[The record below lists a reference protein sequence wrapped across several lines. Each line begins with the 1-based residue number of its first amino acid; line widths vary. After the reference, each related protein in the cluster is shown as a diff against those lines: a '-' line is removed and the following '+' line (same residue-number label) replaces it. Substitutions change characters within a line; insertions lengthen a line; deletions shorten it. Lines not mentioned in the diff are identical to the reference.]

1 MTQPY
6 HSYISLGRNL
16 TYMPLDHSK
25 YISRIWHGILGKNP
39 IPGNITDSR
48 GESTSDVLLNGS
60 VFKWPSKGLC
70 LYPQTSDAIGLG
82 QRSF

>member
-1 MTQPY
+1 ME
-6 HSYISLGRNL
+6 S
-16 TYMPLDHSK
+16 
-25 YISRIWHGILGKNP
+25 WEKNP